1 MRSNTVSAA
10 DALASVESA
19 YKDLAAL
26 PLERLSRTDLYALL
40 DRLDKLDLQRVA
52 LNRKLIGRLVA
63 EGRSARAGGASAND
77 LARRLRISP
86 GEARR
91 RICDAGVTPTS
102 ASASTP
108 GSSA

>member
-10 DALASVESA
+10 DVLTSVEGA

-40 DRLDKLDLQRVA
+40 DRLDKLEQQRVA
-52 LNRKLIGRLVA
+52 LTRKLIGRLVA
-63 EGRSARAGGASAND
+63 EGGSVRGACSAND

-91 RICDAGVTPTS
+91 RISEAGVTPTS